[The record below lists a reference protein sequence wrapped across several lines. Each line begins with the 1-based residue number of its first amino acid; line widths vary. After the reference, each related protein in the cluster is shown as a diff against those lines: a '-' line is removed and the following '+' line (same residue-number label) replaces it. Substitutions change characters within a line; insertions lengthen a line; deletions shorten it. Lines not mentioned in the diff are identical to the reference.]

1 MRLTP
6 TRLRALFNL
15 YERGYERPLVALKG
29 TPAVP
34 ALRDLVKLG
43 YADTDPETRTS
54 FRITEDGILRL
65 EDPMALVAREVHE
78 S

>member
-15 YERGYERPLVALKG
+15 YERGYERPLTVLRGA
-29 TPAVP
+29 P
-34 ALRDLVKLG
+34 ALRAFRDLVKLG
-43 YADTDPETRTS
+43 YADVDPETRTS

-65 EDPMALVAREVHE
+65 EDPMVLAAKDVHD